1 MSKPKAPEPQRLQAL
16 KEWSGEW
23 IGRFAVADE
32 EFLRNL
38 VGQLVSIENPAT
50 EDGREPTK
58 GEFWIVGYTRD
69 AIFPNAFDGAK
80 GDSTVRRSS
89 IVTIDGLAIWLI
101 AGTKVTAKLA
111 GNRKKTVTLD

>member
-1 MSKPKAPEPQRLQAL
+1 MKHYHHRHHHYPLLPLLPLLLIATAAQ
-16 KEWSGEW
+16 
-23 IGRFAVADE
+23 ADE
-32 EFLRNL
+32 
-38 VGQLVSIENPAT
+38 LVSIENPAT

-111 GNRKKTVTLD
+111 ANRKKTVTLD